1 MLKIPVN
8 SGTHWRYA
16 VLRELTGREE
26 LDFAVN
32 HPVTRAAAL
41 SRLVLS
47 PTDLAETTLPLV
59 QRDRLLAGIYIDCFG
74 DAVESIV
81 PCQSCRKTYEFG
93 FSLTEYVAEFESP
106 SDALACDDQGI
117 YQLRPG
123 VRFRLPNVEDERLAA
138 ELDDEAAA
146 NLLLSRCLVEGSIE
160 TASRAAA
167 TELSNDVATA
177 VETASRAA
185 ATELSNDV
193 KAELE
198 TALARLAPLLRSSL
212 DSTCPHCETAQTVEF
227 DLVSFFHQS
236 FERERAL
243 LTREI
248 HCLASAYRFGYDE
261 ILGMPRR
268 MRQSMVELLLAQR
281 DRGAA

>member
-1 MLKIPVN
+1 MLKIPLN
-8 SGTHWRYA
+8 SGTHLRYA
-16 VLRELTGREE
+16 VLRELTGHEE

-32 HPVTRAAAL
+32 HPVMRAAAL
-41 SRLVLS
+41 SRLMLS
-47 PTDLAETTLPLV
+47 PTDITEATLPLV

-93 FSLTEYVAEFESP
+93 FSLTEYVAEFECP
-106 SDALACDDQGI
+106 ADAPACDDKGI

-138 ELDDEAAA
+138 NLDDEAAA
-146 NLLLSRCLVEGSIE
+146 NLLLSRCLVEGRIE
-160 TASRAAA
+160 AAA
-167 TELSNDVATA
+167 TAATAATA
-177 VETASRAA
+177 VETASRAV
-185 ATELSNDV
+185 ATELTNDV
-193 KAELE
+193 KADLE
-198 TALARLAPLLRSSL
+198 AALARLAPLLRSSL